1 MKNLIE
7 IIDTGFIITLALIIF
22 ICGSIGLYFYKRLSI
37 LENSII
43 EQGKVLQA
51 FIQNY
56 NSHLS
61 KNNIFN
67 SNNKFEKINVSET
80 NSEKDYSQIL
90 NNQINNDDDTD
101 DDSDDDI
108 DDDSDD
114 DTDNDS
120 QINNEDNNDNI
131 DDSDDS
137 GDNDD
142 NDDSDDDNIE
152 IDNTNIENLKEKIID
167 YEFDLKSLNINE
179 GLLLNLDDD
188 IVDSS
193 TKKINILEID
203 ENININDNEN
213 NNENSNE
220 NTNEISN
227 ENKKRNLNKMNVSDL
242 KTLVVAENLIDNEN
256 AQKLKKNEL
265 LKLLQKN

>member
-1 MKNLIE
+1 MM
-7 IIDTGFIITLALIIF
+7 
-22 ICGSIGLYFYKRLSI
+22 CGPLRSPAPER
-37 LENSII
+37 
-43 EQGKVLQA
+43 VL
-51 FIQNY
+51 FG
-56 NSHLS
+56 S
-61 KNNIFN
+61 
-67 SNNKFEKINVSET
+67 
-80 NSEKDYSQIL
+80 
-90 NNQINNDDDTD
+90 
-101 DDSDDDI
+101 
-108 DDDSDD
+108 
-114 DTDNDS
+114 
-120 QINNEDNNDNI
+120 
-131 DDSDDS
+131 
-137 GDNDD
+137 NDD